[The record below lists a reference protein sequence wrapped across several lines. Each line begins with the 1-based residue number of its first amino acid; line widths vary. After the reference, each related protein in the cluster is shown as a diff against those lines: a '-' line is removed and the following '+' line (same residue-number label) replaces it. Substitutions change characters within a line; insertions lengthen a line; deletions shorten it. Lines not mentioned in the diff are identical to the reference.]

1 MLVVIA
7 VEDDYEENKEKKY
20 PVMCRFI
27 ILVKSHV
34 GQNVFTVRGKKSIDG
49 CKSQNSTISL
59 ACGCIKYYS
68 FSILNQGNL
77 VVGFTLQAPKA
88 HECASRSVFTP
99 LLFTSLG
106 VVLLGMHTS
115 LIRF

>member
-1 MLVVIA
+1 
-7 VEDDYEENKEKKY
+7 
-20 PVMCRFI
+20 MCRFI
-27 ILVKSHV
+27 ILVKSHM
-34 GQNVFTVRGKKSIDG
+34 GQNVFTVRKKSIDG

-59 ACGCIKYYS
+59 ACGYIKYYS

-77 VVGFTLQAPKA
+77 VVRFTLQAPKA

-106 VVLLGMHTS
+106 VVLLGMYTS